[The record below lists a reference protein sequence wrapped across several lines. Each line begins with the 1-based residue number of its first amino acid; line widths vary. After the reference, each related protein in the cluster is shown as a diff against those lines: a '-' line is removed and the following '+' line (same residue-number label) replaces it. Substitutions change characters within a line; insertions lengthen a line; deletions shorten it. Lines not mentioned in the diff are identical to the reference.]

1 MADRTPF
8 NIFDSILGPTA
19 EIKAQNNAE
28 QIVRANQAQ
37 IGGARGQI
45 AAEMGAILKQNPQA
59 TPQDLLRA
67 VLQSPNLA
75 DAFVNDPDSL
85 NQAINAAKAGGFT
98 PPEPVKL
105 GAGDTLYQ
113 PGSDGY
119 KLLARG
125 SGVDAQG
132 NAIKEVP
139 AEQRLFDFYAAKA
152 GATPEQQANWARRKM
167 EGDQS
172 VNAEQISLLKAAGVP
187 EDRAVKIVTGAI
199 KPMTLRDQYGKEI
212 GVQIVDT
219 TNGTIITP
227 QQLENPSSDP
237 NDPANMIQSD
247 LVPEAQ
253 NVIDPAAAN
262 AAGFTGASGP
272 APAVG
277 GNVIEPGP
285 AAGVVS
291 PQAGAAPAI
300 APAMQAPAAAA
311 QATSP
316 QSSRVRQIQSK
327 TAATRRQPLNPDLVA
342 TLDGAIAGT
351 GDDLVVDVYSG
362 GQAGKGEGGPRTGST
377 RHDHG
382 NAGDIYLRDRASN
395 RVLDFRND
403 ADRPRIVNFIQQAIA
418 NGANGIGAGEG
429 YMGKGIHVGYGPK
442 GQQGGPVTV
451 WGAGGSGGN
460 APAWL
465 RRAVSVATQGK
476 FVDGGSFAAS
486 QTAPGG
492 TPPTGKQLKGVL
504 GDKSEAFLGAGPLGS
519 IASTAQNMAR
529 LLDPNFKF
537 EGPAGEANTQQDA
550 LQQMAL
556 SMRNLRDS
564 AGDEFNRQE
573 FKQLQDSTASL
584 FSNWTSPKAALEGA
598 ANIVADANAMYDAN
612 LQILQGGGQST
623 EEMKR
628 ARSTLN
634 MLDTVLSRWPT
645 QEQIQNQIGKL
656 ESGDAEVLT
665 LGNAAKTAKD
675 TFDQQLPAAQSAIG
689 EAEQALGVGGQSGA
703 QSAAVS
709 PNQIKTMT
717 LDQLEA
723 LGQSGAINNMD
734 AAGLAALKQRLRDLT
749 PQRPSGDG
757 VPRTP

>member
-1 MADRTPF
+1 MADTPF

-19 EIKAQNNAE
+19 QIKAQNNEAAILNAK
-28 QIVRANQAQ
+28 QQQ

-45 AAEMGAILKQNPQA
+45 AAEVGALLQQNPQA
-59 TPQDLLRA
+59 SPQELIRSI
-67 VLQSPNLA
+67 LQSPNLA

-85 NQAINAAKAGGFT
+85 TNAIGLAKSAGFT

-105 GAGDTLYQ
+105 GAGETLYQ

-132 NAIKEVP
+132 NAVQDIP
-139 AEQRLFDFYAAKA
+139 AEQKMFDFLAQKA
-152 GATPEQQANWARRKM
+152 GATPEQQAQWARRKLA
-167 EGDQS
+167 GDPS
-172 VNAEQISLLKAAGVP
+172 ANAEQIAFLTAAGVP
-187 EDRAVKIVTGAI
+187 RDRAAKIVTGAI
-199 KPMTLRDQYGKEI
+199 KPVTLRDQFGKEI

-219 TNGTIITP
+219 TNGTVITP
-227 QQLENPSSDP
+227 QQLETPSSDP
-237 NDPANMIQSD
+237 NDPANMVQSD
-247 LVPEAQ
+247 LMQ
-253 NVIDPAAAN
+253 GGGNVIDPAAAD
-262 AAGFTGASGP
+262 AAGFAPPPGAP
-272 APAVG
+272 PAVG
-277 GNVIEPGP
+277 GNVIEPGA
-285 AAGVVS
+285 AAG
-291 PQAGAAPAI
+291 ALAAPAGATPAI
-300 APAMQAPAAAA
+300 QPAMQAPALGE

-316 QSSRVRQIQSK
+316 QSGRVRQIQSK
-327 TAATRRQPLNPDLVA
+327 SARTRRQPLNPDLVT
-342 TLDGAIAGT
+342 TLDAAIAGT
-351 GDDLVVDVYSG
+351 GDDLVIDVYSG

-382 NAGDIYLRDRASN
+382 NAGDIYLRDRATD

-403 ADRPRIVNFIQQAIA
+403 ADRPRIVNFVQQAVA

-451 WGAGGSGGN
+451 WGAGGAGGN

-465 RRAVSVATQGK
+465 RRAVSEATQGK
-476 FVDGGSFAAS
+476 FVDGGSISAAARAEGA
-486 QTAPGG
+486 AP
-492 TPPTGKQLKGVL
+492 LKGVL

-519 IASTAQNMAR
+519 VASTVQNMGR
-529 LLDPNFKF
+529 LLDPNFKL
-537 EGPAGEANTQQDA
+537 EGPAGEANTQIDA

-584 FSNWTSPKAALEGA
+584 FSNWTSPKSALEGA

-645 QEQIQNQIGKL
+645 QEQIQNQIGKI
-656 ESGDAEVLT
+656 ETGEADVLT
-665 LGNAAKTAKD
+665 LGNAAQTAKK
-675 TFDQQLPAAQSAIG
+675 TFDETLPAAQGALG
-689 EAEQALGVGGQSGA
+689 EAEKALGVGGATGSQ
-703 QSAAVS
+703 AAPIS
-709 PNQIKTMT
+709 PNQINGMTM
-717 LDQLEA
+717 DQLEA
-723 LGQSGAINNMD
+723 LGASGGIANLD
-734 AAGLAALKQRLRDLT
+734 AAGLAALKARIRALT
-749 PQRPSGDG
+749 PQRPAGNG